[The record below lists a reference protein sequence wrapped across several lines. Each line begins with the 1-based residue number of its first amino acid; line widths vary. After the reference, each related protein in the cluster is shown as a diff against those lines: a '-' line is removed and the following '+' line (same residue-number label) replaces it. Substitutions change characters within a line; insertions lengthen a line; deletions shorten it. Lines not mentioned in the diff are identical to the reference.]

1 MNKRYELYQVTR
13 DLSNTAMGITKAD
26 TVIKNVK
33 LVNVNTAEIIENID
47 IAIKKGRIALV
58 GDASHTIGKKTTI
71 IDGTGYYAT
80 PGFIDTHIHVES
92 SMLTVREYA
101 KCVCVHG
108 TTTIY
113 MDPHEITNVLGFDG
127 MKLMIED
134 GKNLPLRVYS
144 TVPSCVPACSGFEDT
159 GAVIGPKEI
168 KKAMKFKEVKGLGEM
183 MNYPGVVFGDKSMHK
198 EIEIT
203 LKENKIATG
212 HYPASDNNGLNAYI
226 ATGINSCHETVTK
239 ESALEKMRLGMYVQM
254 REGSAWHDVAE
265 TVKSLTENNIDT
277 RFAVLVSDDTHPD
290 TLLTDGHLD
299 HIIRR
304 AIQEGVKPVTA
315 IQMATINAAF
325 CFEMQRDLGSISP
338 GKWADINLLSDLE
351 TVSVNKVIFNGELV
365 SENKK
370 LLVDIPTKE
379 YPEFSKNSMNLKKEL
394 IPSDFVIEAD
404 GESKNVR
411 VIEIVEAKA
420 YNYQRIIEMPV
431 LNNQIKS
438 DTENDI
444 IKVAVVERH
453 NATGS
458 IGKGFVKGFGFKSG
472 AVASTV
478 SHDAHNLTIIGSN
491 DEDMAIAGNALCK
504 CGGGMVV
511 VENGE
516 IIAINPLPIAGLMSD
531 EKAEIVAKRVHS
543 IELGWKKLGCNLIS
557 PFMTSALLALAVI
570 PELRLTNRGYIDCTT
585 FKSVSI
591 FANFSK

>member
-1 MNKRYELYQVTR
+1 MEKRYELYQVTR
-13 DLSNTAMGITKAD
+13 DLANTAMGKTKAD
-26 TVIKNVK
+26 MVIKNVK
-33 LVNVNTAEIIENID
+33 LVNVNTAEIIENTD

-58 GDASHTIGKKTTI
+58 GDAKHTIGENTKI

-113 MDPHEITNVLGFDG
+113 MDPHEITNVLGLDG

-134 GKNLPLRVYS
+134 GENLPLRVYS
-144 TVPSCVPACSGFEDT
+144 TVPSCVPACEGFEDT
-159 GAVIGPKEI
+159 GATITPKDV
-168 KKAMKFKEVKGLGEM
+168 KKAMKLSGVKGLGEM
-183 MNYPGVVFGDKSMHK
+183 MNYPGVINGDKNMHK
-198 EIEIT
+198 EISIT

-212 HYPASDNNGLNAYI
+212 HYPAFDIRGLNAYV

-239 ESALEKMRLGMYVQM
+239 EMALEKMRLGMYVQM
-254 REGSAWHDVAE
+254 REGSAWQDVAE
-265 TVKSLTENNIDT
+265 TVKCMTENNIDT

-290 TLLTDGHLD
+290 TLLKHGHLD
-299 HIIRR
+299 YIIQK
-304 AIQEGVKPVTA
+304 AIQEGVTPITA
-315 IQMATINAAF
+315 IQMATINAAT
-325 CFEMQRDLGSISP
+325 CFEMQKDLGSISP
-338 GKWADINLLSDLE
+338 GKWADINLLSDLD
-351 TVSVNKVIFNGELV
+351 TVSVEKVIFNGELV

-370 LLVDIPTKE
+370 LLVNIPNKT
-379 YPEFSKNSMNLKKEL
+379 YPDFSKNTMNIKGEL
-394 IPSDFVIEAD
+394 TASDFVINAD
-404 GESKNVR
+404 GNSKNVR
-411 VIEIVEAKA
+411 VIEVVEAKA
-420 YNYQRIIEMPV
+420 YNHQKIIEMPV
-431 LNNQIKS
+431 LNNEIKS
-438 DTENDI
+438 DIKNDI

-453 NATGS
+453 KATGL

-478 SHDAHNLTIIGSN
+478 SHDAHNLTIIGTN

-531 EKAEIVAKRVHS
+531 EEAEAVAKRVYD
-543 IELGWKKLGCNLIS
+543 IELGWKKLGCNLES
-557 PFMTSALLALAVI
+557 PFMTSALIALAVI
-570 PELRLTNRGYIDCTT
+570 PELRLTNKGYIDCINYEP
-585 FKSVSI
+585 VSI
-591 FANFSK
+591 FDNFAK

>member
-26 TVIKNVK
+26 MVIKNVK

-58 GDASHTIGKKTTI
+58 GDAKHTIGKKTTI

-134 GKNLPLRVYS
+134 GENLPLRVYS

-183 MNYPGVVFGDKSMHK
+183 MNYPGVISGDKSMHK

-203 LKENKIATG
+203 LRENKIATG
-212 HYPASDNNGLNAYI
+212 HYPSFDNNGLNAYI

-254 REGSAWHDVAE
+254 REGSAWHDVKE

-290 TLLTDGHLD
+290 TLITHGHLD

-304 AIQEGVKPVTA
+304 AIQEGVKPITA

-351 TVSVNKVIFNGELV
+351 TVSIDKVIFNGELV

-379 YPEFSKNSMNLKKEL
+379 YPDFSKNSMNIKEEL
-394 IPSDFVIEAD
+394 VPSDFVIEAN

-411 VIEIVEAKA
+411 VIEVVEAKA
-420 YNYQRIIEMPV
+420 YNYHRVIEMPV
-431 LNNQIKS
+431 IDNQIKS
-438 DTENDI
+438 DTVNDI

-453 NATGS
+453 NATGL
-458 IGKGFVKGFGFKSG
+458 IGKGFIKGFGFKSG

-478 SHDAHNLTIIGSN
+478 SHDAHNLTIIGTN

-511 VENGE
+511 VENGK

-570 PELRLTNRGYIDCTT
+570 PELRLTNKGYIDCTT

-591 FANFSK
+591 FK

>member
-1 MNKRYELYQVTR
+1 MNKRYELHQVTR

-26 TVIKNVK
+26 MVIKNVK

-58 GDASHTIGKKTTI
+58 GDAKHTIGKKTTI
-71 IDGTGYYAT
+71 IDGTGYYAS

-134 GKNLPLRVYS
+134 GENLPLRVYS

-159 GAVIGPKEI
+159 GAIIGSKEI
-168 KKAMKFKEVKGLGEM
+168 KRAMKFKEVKGLGEM
-183 MNYPGVVFGDKSMHK
+183 MNYPGVIFGDKNMHK

-212 HYPASDNNGLNAYI
+212 HYPAFDNNELNAYI

-239 ESALEKMRLGMYVQM
+239 EMALEKMRLGMYVQM

-290 TLLTDGHLD
+290 TLITDGHLD

-304 AIQEGVKPVTA
+304 AIQEGVKPITA

-325 CFEMQRDLGSISP
+325 CFEMQRDLGSICP
-338 GKWADINLLSDLE
+338 GKWADINLLSDLD
-351 TVSVNKVIFNGELV
+351 TVAVDKVIFNGELV

-370 LLVDIPTKE
+370 LLVDIPTNV
-379 YPEFSKNSMNLKKEL
+379 YPDFSKNSMNLKKEL
-394 IPSDFVIEAD
+394 VPSDFLIEANGD
-404 GESKNVR
+404 SKNVR

-431 LNNQIKS
+431 VNNEIKS
-438 DTENDI
+438 DITNDI

-453 NATGS
+453 NATGL

-478 SHDAHNLTIIGSN
+478 SHDAHNLTIIGTN
-491 DEDMAIAGNALCK
+491 DEDMAIAGNALHK

-570 PELRLTNRGYIDCTT
+570 PELRLTNRGYIDCTS

-591 FANFSK
+591 FK

>member
-13 DLSNTAMGITKAD
+13 DLSKTAMGEIKAD
-26 TVIKNVK
+26 MVIKNVR
-33 LVNVNTAEIIENID
+33 LVNVNTAEILENID

-58 GDASHTIGKKTTI
+58 GDAAHTIGKNTAI
-71 IDGTGYYAT
+71 IDGKGYYAS

-101 KCVCVHG
+101 KSVCVHG

-134 GKNLPLRVYS
+134 GENLPLRVYS
-144 TVPSCVPACSGFEDT
+144 TVPSCVPACKGFEDT
-159 GAVIGPKEI
+159 GAEIGPKEI
-168 KKAMKFKEVKGLGEM
+168 KKAMKFKNVKGLGEM
-183 MNYPGVVFGDKSMHK
+183 MNYPGVIAADKDMHK
-198 EIEIT
+198 EISIT
-203 LKENKIATG
+203 LKENKVATG
-212 HYPASDNNGLNAYI
+212 HYPAFDSKGLNAYI

-239 ESALEKMRLGMYVQM
+239 EMALEKMRLGMYVQM
-254 REGSAWHDVAE
+254 REGSAWRDVAE
-265 TVKSLTENNIDT
+265 TVKSLIENKIDT

-290 TLLTDGHLD
+290 TLIKDGHMD

-304 AIQEGVKPVTA
+304 AIQEGINPITA

-351 TVSVNKVIFNGELV
+351 SVNVEKVIFNGELV
-365 SENKK
+365 CENKK
-370 LLVDIPTKE
+370 LSVSIDSKE
-379 YPEFSKNSMNLKKEL
+379 YPEFSKNSMKLKKEL
-394 IPSDFVIEAD
+394 VPSDFIINAD
-404 GESKNVR
+404 GKSKNVR
-411 VIEIVEAKA
+411 VMEIVEAKA

-431 LNNQIKS
+431 INNEIKS

-444 IKVAVVERH
+444 IKIAVIERH
-453 NATGS
+453 NAIGL

-478 SHDAHNLTIIGSN
+478 SHDAHNLTVIGTN
-491 DEDMAIAGNALCK
+491 DEDMAVAGNALNK
-504 CGGGMVV
+504 CGGGMAVV
-511 VENGE
+511 QNGQ
-516 IIAINPLPIAGLMSD
+516 IIAINPLPIAGLMSED
-531 EKAEIVAKRVHS
+531 SAEIVAKRVHD

-557 PFMTSALLALAVI
+557 PFMTSALLSLAVI
-570 PELRLTNRGYIDCTT
+570 PELRLSNRGYIDCLNYE
-585 FKSVSI
+585 KVDI
-591 FANFSK
+591 FS

>member
-26 TVIKNVK
+26 MVIKNVK

-58 GDASHTIGKKTTI
+58 GDAKHTIGKKTTI

-134 GKNLPLRVYS
+134 GENLPLRVYS

-183 MNYPGVVFGDKSMHK
+183 MNYPGVISGDKSMHK

-203 LKENKIATG
+203 LRENKIATG
-212 HYPASDNNGLNAYI
+212 HYPSFDNNGLNAYI

-254 REGSAWHDVAE
+254 REGSAWHDVKE

-290 TLLTDGHLD
+290 TLITHGHLD

-304 AIQEGVKPVTA
+304 AIQEGVKPITA

-351 TVSVNKVIFNGELV
+351 TVSVDKVIFNGELV

-379 YPEFSKNSMNLKKEL
+379 YPDFSKNSMNIKEEL
-394 IPSDFVIEAD
+394 VPSDFVIEAN

-411 VIEIVEAKA
+411 VIEVVEAKA
-420 YNYQRIIEMPV
+420 YNYHRVIEMPV
-431 LNNQIKS
+431 IDNQIKS
-438 DTENDI
+438 DTVNDI

-453 NATGS
+453 NATGL
-458 IGKGFVKGFGFKSG
+458 IGKGFIKGFGFKSG

-478 SHDAHNLTIIGSN
+478 SHDAHNLTIIGTN

-511 VENGE
+511 VENGK

-570 PELRLTNRGYIDCTT
+570 PELRLTNKGYIDCTT

-591 FANFSK
+591 FK

>member
-26 TVIKNVK
+26 MVIKNVK

-58 GDASHTIGKKTTI
+58 GDAKHTIGKKTTI

-134 GKNLPLRVYS
+134 GENLPLRVYS

-183 MNYPGVVFGDKSMHK
+183 MNYPGVISGDKSMHK

-203 LKENKIATG
+203 LRENKIATG
-212 HYPASDNNGLNAYI
+212 HYPSFDNNGLNAYI

-290 TLLTDGHLD
+290 TLITHGHLD

-304 AIQEGVKPVTA
+304 AIQEGVKPITA

-351 TVSVNKVIFNGELV
+351 TVSVDKVIFNGELV

-379 YPEFSKNSMNLKKEL
+379 YPDFSKNSMNIKEEL
-394 IPSDFVIEAD
+394 VPSDFVIEAN

-411 VIEIVEAKA
+411 VIEVVEAKA
-420 YNYQRIIEMPV
+420 YNYHRVIEMPV
-431 LNNQIKS
+431 IDNQIKS
-438 DTENDI
+438 DTKNDI

-453 NATGS
+453 NATGL
-458 IGKGFVKGFGFKSG
+458 IGKGFIKGFGFKSG

-478 SHDAHNLTIIGSN
+478 SHDAHNLTIIGTN

-570 PELRLTNRGYIDCTT
+570 PELRLTNKGYIDCTT

-591 FANFSK
+591 FK

>member
-1 MNKRYELYQVTR
+1 MNKRYELHQVTR

-26 TVIKNVK
+26 MVIKNVK

-58 GDASHTIGKKTTI
+58 GDATHTIGKKTTI

-134 GKNLPLRVYS
+134 GENLPLRVYS

-159 GAVIGPKEI
+159 GAIIGPKEI

-183 MNYPGVVFGDKSMHK
+183 MNYPGVIFGDKNMHK

-212 HYPASDNNGLNAYI
+212 HYPAFDNNGLNAYI
-226 ATGINSCHETVTK
+226 STGINSCHETVTK
-239 ESALEKMRLGMYVQM
+239 EMALEKMRLGMYVQM
-254 REGSAWHDVAE
+254 REGSAWHDVVE

-290 TLLTDGHLD
+290 TLITDGHLD

-304 AIQEGVKPVTA
+304 AIQEGVKPITA

-338 GKWADINLLSDLE
+338 GKWADINLLSDLD
-351 TVSVNKVIFNGELV
+351 TVAVDKVIFNGELI

-370 LLVDIPTKE
+370 LLIDIPTKV
-379 YPEFSKNSMNLKKEL
+379 YPDFSKNSMNFKKEL
-394 IPSDFVIEAD
+394 VPSDFVIEAE

-431 LNNQIKS
+431 VNNEIKS
-438 DTENDI
+438 DITNDI

-453 NATGS
+453 NATGL

-478 SHDAHNLTIIGSN
+478 SHDAHNLTIIGTN
-491 DEDMAIAGNALCK
+491 DEDMAIAGNALRN

-516 IIAINPLPIAGLMSD
+516 VIAINPLPIAGLMSD

-570 PELRLTNRGYIDCTT
+570 PELRLTNRGYIDCTS

-591 FANFSK
+591 FK